1 MNIYILIF
9 VGCCLLLSDT
19 VKSDLKIEV
28 MKEGLLDLKTT
39 ILRSPNV
46 TEFSGSAE
54 ESYIGGTSGEL
65 VPFFPI
71 DGCKELDSNSAFI
84 ETDEKTGKLQFSTVN
99 GKSEQ
104 VIVLMSRGGCSFNE
118 KFVNAKKVKGVVGV
132 LVFNGPEDTIPV
144 EKIELTNPTED
155 LSGYLISNTLGL
167 ELYNKLIKYRGN
179 NSNNNNLVDGLSAK
193 SISATSGISTPYIEV
208 TMTPISIDATN
219 RANAMIQMALIAII
233 IILAL
238 SFGAS
243 IVIHM
248 RNPMIN
254 GINGIDSDSNNERN
268 SLIPIDVE
276 FLQKLP
282 LKTYKGRRRSIE
294 SENGSSDDAIKDYN
308 NTGMNQ
314 LNNNGN
320 FTSSSVGH
328 SGIKSPLL
336 KDEKCTSSPKSRTQ
350 EEENEWFGMIQH
362 DWPMNDSC
370 PICLDE
376 FNANE
381 VLNELPC
388 GHCYHIACIQPWLQ
402 YRSPCCPLCKLDV
415 REEFRPENVKGASLE
430 GVNSNISSTNSNK
443 NKGIK
448 NIWNKLILKSSR
460 IPRNSEEMTEIQPA
474 LSTAIP
480 IDTETSQGA
489 TPLQIPQ
496 RALIQHESEVFHSV
510 PLRE

>member
-1 MNIYILIF
+1 MS
-9 VGCCLLLSDT
+9 SDG

-71 DGCKELDSNSAFI
+71 DGCEELTYSPAFTTKDDDSGLLNY
-84 ETDEKTGKLQFSTVN
+84 TTVN

-104 VIVLMSRGGCSFNE
+104 VIVLMSRGGCPFNT
-118 KFVNAKKVKGVVGV
+118 KFLNAKKVKGVVGV
-132 LVFNGPEDTIPV
+132 LVFNGPGDLVPV
-144 EKIELTNPTED
+144 EKIDLTNPTDD
-155 LSGYLISNTLGL
+155 LPGYLISETLGL

-179 NSNNNNLVDGLSAK
+179 TTNNNSPDSSSAK
-193 SISATSGISTPYIEV
+193 STVPIPFIEI
-208 TMTPISIDATN
+208 TMTPIAIDATN
-219 RANAMIQMALIAII
+219 RANAMIQIALIAII

-248 RNPMIN
+248 RSPMLN
-254 GINGIDSDSNNERN
+254 GNVTGDTNNEERS

-282 LKTYKGRRRSIE
+282 LKTYKGRRRSVDSNE
-294 SENGSSDDAIKDYN
+294 DGLKSDDGNMYSTN
-308 NTGMNQ
+308 NTI
-314 LNNNGN
+314 NNNN
-320 FTSSSVGH
+320 FNFNASIGH
-328 SGIKSPLL
+328 TGIKSPSV
-336 KDEKCTSSPKSRTQ
+336 KDEKSANSPKTG
-350 EEENEWFGMIQH
+350 NEWFEMVEH

-376 FNANE
+376 FNVNE

-415 REEFRPENVKGASLE
+415 REEFRLENLKGEVANTE
-430 GVNSNISSTNSNK
+430 NETKTNK
-443 NKGIK
+443 TIH

-460 IPRNSEEMTEIQPA
+460 TTPRTNEMNEMTEIQPA
-474 LSTAIP
+474 MSTSIP
-480 IDTETSQGA
+480 MGDESSQR
-489 TPLQIPQ
+489 TPPLQIPQ
-496 RALIQHESEVFHSV
+496 RALIQESEIFHSV